1 MMFYSWDLLIQ
12 SHLFVKN
19 NKGRVGG
26 VGLLIFF
33 PWKGGCLLEG
43 GGGLIEDLQ

>member
-26 VGLLIFF
+26 GGGVLGLLIFF
-33 PWKGGCLLEG
+33 PWKGGVLIRG
-43 GGGLIEDLQ
+43 GEA